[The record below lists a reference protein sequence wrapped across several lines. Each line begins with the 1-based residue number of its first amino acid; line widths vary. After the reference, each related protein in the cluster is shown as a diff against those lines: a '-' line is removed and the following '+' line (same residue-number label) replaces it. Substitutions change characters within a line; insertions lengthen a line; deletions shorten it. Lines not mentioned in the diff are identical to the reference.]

1 MAESAIP
8 PPEASRRTRFAEER
22 TLLAWWRTG
31 IAAAA
36 VALAVGG
43 IVPKLSG
50 LPKDRFVA
58 LGVGYGIL
66 AIAFFVGGAIRGR
79 LSRDAL
85 ERNTFAEVPDWVVI
99 TMAAYMSALIVLTV
113 IAFF

>member
-1 MAESAIP
+1 MTDPMAP

-50 LPKDRFVA
+50 LPKGRFVA
-58 LGVGYGIL
+58 LGVGYGVL
-66 AIAFFVGGAIRGR
+66 AIAFFVGGAIRAR
-79 LSRDAL
+79 LSHDAL
-85 ERNTFAEVPDWVVI
+85 ERNAFAALPEWVVI
-99 TMAAYMSALIVLTV
+99 SMASYMSALIVLTV
-113 IAFF
+113 LAFL

>member
-1 MAESAIP
+1 MAEPATP
-8 PPEASRRTRFAEER
+8 PPEVSRRTRFAEER

-50 LPKDRFVA
+50 LPKGRFVA
-58 LGVGYGIL
+58 LGVGYGVL
-66 AIAFFVGGAIRGR
+66 AIVFFVGGTIRGR

-85 ERNTFAEVPDWVVI
+85 ERNTFAEVPEWAVI
-99 TMAAYMSALIVLTV
+99 TLASYMSALVVLTV
-113 IAFF
+113 IAFV

>member
-1 MAESAIP
+1 MDDP
-8 PPEASRRTRFAEER
+8 RVYFAAER

-43 IVPKLSG
+43 VLPKLSQVPRERA
-50 LPKDRFVA
+50 LA

-66 AIAFFVGGAIRGR
+66 ALVFILGGSLRDNA
-79 LSRDAL
+79 SRRAL
-85 ERNTFAEVPDWVVI
+85 EADSFSKLPIWTVTVI
-99 TMAAYMSALIVLTV
+99 TIYTSALIILTV
-113 IAFF
+113 IALF